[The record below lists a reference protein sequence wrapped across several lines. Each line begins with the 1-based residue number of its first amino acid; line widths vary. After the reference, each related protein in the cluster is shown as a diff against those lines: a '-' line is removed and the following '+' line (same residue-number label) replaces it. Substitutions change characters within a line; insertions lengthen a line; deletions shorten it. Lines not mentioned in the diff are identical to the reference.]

1 MESTIL
7 GNIREAFFEKIWEI
21 FLILGLECSVS
32 GNIRN
37 IRIFLIFGL
46 ENYVSVVFF
55 YFFRGLGEQGSVFG
69 NTRKAF
75 FWKNQIKAYFERI

>member
-7 GNIREAFFEKIWEI
+7 GNIREAFFFEKIWEV
-21 FLILGLECSVS
+21 FLILELECSVF

-37 IRIFLIFGL
+37 KRIFLIFGL

-55 YFFRGLGEQGSVFG
+55 
-69 NTRKAF
+69 
-75 FWKNQIKAYFERI
+75 